1 MTFKRST
8 RFRTWSPAVLV
19 LALVGGH
26 VLGSALARAL
36 AYKRGPQFA
45 RSHSGDIIHNASE
58 AIISTD
64 ETQTIVLVNPSA
76 AAMFATGA
84 EEMHGSALSRFI
96 YPLPTAPSDLS
107 PAYFGDVAGRAGRRA
122 TDYAVTGI
130 RASGETFPLEGS
142 VSTMVEG
149 GKTINTIILRDVTE
163 RQQVQEKLS
172 RSHAQLRQLS
182 AALQTVREEERAH
195 IARELHDDLGQLL
208 ASLRMDLNLL
218 QKEPANSG
226 AAARLMRGMEENLLT
241 AINSLRRIA
250 TNLRPRALDEGGL
263 FFALQGLRDEFIE
276 RHGVAC
282 ALFADEAELSLD
294 DGASTAIFRIVQE
307 ALTNI
312 ARHAQATSVTMY
324 LYRIDGQ
331 LLISIRDDGR
341 GIQASDMEKAQSLGL
356 IGMRERVWG
365 MQGEISVSADEPP
378 GTRIDIV
385 LPLPA
390 RALDEASS
398 TERLLAA
405 ERARPS
411 TLPPC

>member
-1 MTFKRST
+1 MTFKRTT
-8 RFRTWSPAVLV
+8 RFRTWGAA
-19 LALVGGH
+19 LALGFVGGQ
-26 VLGSALARAL
+26 LLARAL
-36 AYKRGPQFA
+36 ANNRGPRFA
-45 RSHSGDIIHNASE
+45 RSHSRDIIHNASE

-64 ETQTIVLVNPSA
+64 ETQTIVLANPSA
-76 AAMFATGA
+76 AAMFATTVEA
-84 EEMHGSALSRFI
+84 MQGSPLSRYI
-96 YPLPTAPSDLS
+96 HPLPTASSDAM
-107 PAYFGDVAGRAGRRA
+107 PAYFGDGAGRAGRRA
-122 TDYAVTGI
+122 TDYAVTGM
-130 RASGETFPLEGS
+130 RASGESFPLEGS

-149 GKTINTIILRDVTE
+149 EKTINTIILRDVTE

-218 QKEPANSG
+218 QKDT
-226 AAARLMRGMEENLLT
+226 AASAAVSNAGLRLMKGMEENLLT
-241 AINSLRRIA
+241 AIQSLRRIA

-263 FFALQGLRDEFIE
+263 YFALQGLRDEFVE
-276 RHGVAC
+276 RHGIAC
-282 ALFADEAELSLD
+282 SLFADEAELRLD

-312 ARHAQATSVTMY
+312 ARHAGAGSVTMY
-324 LYRIDGQ
+324 LYRIDSQ

-341 GIQASDMEKAQSLGL
+341 GIQPADMEKAQSLGL

-365 MQGEISVSADEPP
+365 MKGEITVTGDEPP

-385 LPLPA
+385 LPLPP
-390 RALDEASS
+390 RPEEA
-398 TERLLAA
+398 EPA
-405 ERARPS
+405 ERHPVQQRTVRTTS
-411 TLPPC
+411 TQP

>member
-1 MTFKRST
+1 MAFT
-8 RFRTWSPAVLV
+8 RTSRYLRWGTAVFALGFAGGLVLV
-19 LALVGGH
+19 
-26 VLGSALARAL
+26 RAI
-36 AYKRGPQFA
+36 ASNRGPRFA
-45 RSHSGDIIHNASE
+45 RSHSRDIIQNASE

-64 ETQTIVLVNPSA
+64 ETNTVVLANPSA
-76 AAMFATGA
+76 AAMFATTV
-84 EEMHGSALSRFI
+84 ERMQGSPLSNFI
-96 YPLPTAPSDLS
+96 RPLPTVAGDAPI
-107 PAYFGDVAGRAGRRA
+107 AWFGDAAGRAGRRA

-130 RASGETFPLEGS
+130 RASGDTFPLEGS
-142 VSTMVEG
+142 VSSVAEAD
-149 GKTINTIILRDVTE
+149 KTISTIILRDVTE
-163 RQQVQEKLS
+163 RQQVQESLT

-218 QKEPANSG
+218 QQASTG
-226 AAARLMRGMEENLLT
+226 AAGRRLMQGMEDNLLT

-263 FFALQGLRDEFIE
+263 YFALQGLRDEFVE

-282 ALFADEAELSLD
+282 SLFADEAELRLD
-294 DGASTAIFRIVQE
+294 DAASTAIFRIVQE

-312 ARHAQATSVTMY
+312 ARHAGATSVTMY

-341 GIQASDMEKAQSLGL
+341 GIVAADMEKAQSLGL

-365 MQGEISVSADEPP
+365 MHGEITVSADEPP

-385 LPLPA
+385 LPLPPKAADDTLLPDTRPPAQPERSAVPPAA
-390 RALDEASS
+390 R
-398 TERLLAA
+398 
-405 ERARPS
+405 
-411 TLPPC
+411 